1 MDVIG
6 ALVIIAKM
14 TMIGVLQ
21 TVRIHGIAAY
31 IIIAEIVET
40 EVMMIT
46 AIVAESIVIHV
57 IANVII
63 VAIANV
69 IIAVI
74 AIVTV
79 IAVVVAMINKK
90 YQHTNIL
97 IIK

>member
-14 TMIGVLQ
+14 MMIGVLQ

-46 AIVAESIVIHV
+46 AIVAE
-57 IANVII
+57 
-63 VAIANV
+63 
-69 IIAVI
+69 
-74 AIVTV
+74 
-79 IAVVVAMINKK
+79 
-90 YQHTNIL
+90 
-97 IIK
+97 